1 MINIEELLKPIS
13 PEEPCGVDIS
23 YDPATQELETLL
35 LGKPEAEFGATVI
48 PAEEPP
54 WEAVRNGCL
63 DLLRRSKNL
72 RVALVLCLALL
83 RCEGLPGFR
92 DGLVL
97 MRRLLEQYWDT
108 LFPRLDPEDHNDPT
122 ERVNILA
129 SFVIPLGTIGDP
141 MQFLRKLREAKLTD
155 SKKVGRFSLEEM
167 APTPGAA
174 VPVAPVDPGQVQ
186 AAFRDTAPESL
197 EKVASAVSES
207 MAAANA
213 IDEFLTKT
221 IGAGRAVDW
230 KPLIAALNEI
240 RKVLA
245 PFVAQT
251 ESVPGEAEAGG
262 TGAGAAPPAS
272 SGAIQSRED
281 VVRMLDRICEYY
293 SQAEPSSPVPLMLR
307 RAQRLAAMNF
317 IEIIEDLSPE
327 ALSTVHNVTGTKAPS
342 VPAAS

>member
-23 YDPATQELETLL
+23 YDPATQELETML
-35 LGKPEAEFGATVI
+35 LGKPEAEFGTTVI
-48 PAEEPP
+48 PAEEPR
-54 WEAVRNGCL
+54 WDTVRDGCV

-97 MRRLLEQYWDT
+97 MRRLLEQYWEA
-108 LFPRLDPEDHNDPT
+108 LFPRLDPEDNNDPT

-155 SKKVGRFSLEEM
+155 SKKIGRFSLEEM

-174 VPVAPVDPGQVQ
+174 TPVAPVDPAQVQ
-186 AAFRDTAPESL
+186 AAFRDTAPETL
-197 EKVASAVSES
+197 EKEMTAISES
-207 MAAANA
+207 AAAATA

-230 KPLIAALNEI
+230 KPLIATLNDI

-245 PFVAQT
+245 PYVAQP
-251 ESVPGEAEAGG
+251 EGAPGEAAADG
-262 TGAGAAPPAS
+262 TVAGAAPTGN

-281 VVRMLDRICEYY
+281 VVRLLDRICEYY
-293 SQAEPSSPVPLMLR
+293 AQAEPSSPVPLMLR
-307 RAQRLAAMNF
+307 RAQRLAAMSF

-327 ALSTVHNVTGTKAPS
+327 ALSTVHNVTGTKAQS
-342 VPAAS
+342 VPAGS